1 MVAPLFQKDIL
12 FGLLYFATNEGKGKI
27 PASQEIL
34 YHSLA
39 KAVVEALGCEITP
52 PEDRLYLP
60 HEQKIK
66 FKEFQGEE
74 KTFKYFKRKKEEAN
88 FNGLYIAP
96 RIDEVI
102 ENLLKIEEKIDPTFK
117 KIRLIPL
124 YNTLTLINWD
134 REENS
139 LFCQLHKPKKHIWEV
154 LSRLTTSEIRDLND
168 IGIRLEAQILHDYT
182 YFMRLS

>member
-1 MVAPLFQKDIL
+1 MIDPIFQKDIL
-12 FGLLYFATNEGKGKI
+12 FGLLYFTTNKGKGKI

-39 KAVVEALGCEITP
+39 KTVVEALGCEITP
-52 PEDRLYLP
+52 PEDKLYLP
-60 HEQKIK
+60 HEPKIK
-66 FKEFQGEE
+66 MKEFQVEE
-74 KTFKYFKRKKEEAN
+74 KTYKYFKRKKEEAN
-88 FNGLYIAP
+88 FNGFYIEP

-124 YNTLTLINWD
+124 YNTTTLISLVK
-134 REENS
+134 EKNS
-139 LFCQLHKPKKHIWEV
+139 HFCRLVDPRKHIWKV
-154 LSRLTTSEIRDLND
+154 LSQLTTREVIDLQD